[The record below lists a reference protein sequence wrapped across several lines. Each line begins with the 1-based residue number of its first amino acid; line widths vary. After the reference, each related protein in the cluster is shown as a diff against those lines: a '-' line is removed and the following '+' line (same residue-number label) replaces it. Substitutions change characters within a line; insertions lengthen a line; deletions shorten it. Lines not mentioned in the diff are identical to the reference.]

1 MQRSIPKE
9 ILDAVRAIPL
19 FSMCNNKELR
29 EIARLG
35 TRVSVPTGRVITT
48 EGRSGREL
56 LVILDGR
63 ATCRLR
69 GKRLAHFGPGE
80 FFGEMSLLDKGPR
93 SATVTAESDM
103 DLLVLDGHEF
113 RSLIDASPGVAWKM
127 LASMAGRLRNAD
139 RSLSY

>member
-1 MQRSIPKE
+1 MQRSISKE

-19 FSMCNNKELR
+19 FSNCNSKELR

-35 TRVSVPTGRVITT
+35 TRVSVPAGRAITT
-48 EGRSGREL
+48 EGEPGREL

-63 ATCRLR
+63 ATCRVK

-93 SATVTAESDM
+93 SATVTAESAM
-103 DLLVLDGHEF
+103 DLLVLDGQEF

-139 RSLSY
+139 RSLSH